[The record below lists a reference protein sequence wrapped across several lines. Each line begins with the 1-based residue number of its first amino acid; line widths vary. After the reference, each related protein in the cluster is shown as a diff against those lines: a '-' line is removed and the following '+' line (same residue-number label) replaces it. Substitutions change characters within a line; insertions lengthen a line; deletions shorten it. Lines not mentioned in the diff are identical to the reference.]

1 MDKADWAILGK
12 GKFILTAIIMVAVLA
27 LPSFIYTGS
36 YIIADA
42 PAPKEGVE
50 LPPNPDETLSEG
62 LLFIVLDG
70 GVRDLMLD
78 KDLMPTLHSQVFP
91 NGTYLDVL
99 TNPLTMTASCV
110 KEMATGIPSRPNEGL
125 SNFHPEHP
133 GTPDGWTLASE
144 SDPVSYTH
152 LRAHET

>member
-1 MDKADWAILGK
+1 MDKADWVVLGK
-12 GKFILTAIIMVAVLA
+12 GKFILATIIMVAVLA

-42 PAPKEGVE
+42 PAPEEGLE
-50 LPPNPDETLSEG
+50 LPPNPDEKLSEG

-99 TNPLTMTASCV
+99 TNPL
-110 KEMATGIPSRPNEGL
+110 L
-125 SNFHPEHP
+125 SLIHI
-133 GTPDGWTLASE
+133 
-144 SDPVSYTH
+144 
-152 LRAHET
+152 